1 MPKRKMKDDEKQLFE
16 EVAGKI
22 KEGGLHRSL
31 KVPKTYTF
39 KLAELERLNKKSEG
53 TTFRF
58 KGKDIKMTKLVK
70 KRLQLAVNMMK

>member
-1 MPKRKMKDDEKQLFE
+1 MPKKRKDDGEKQLFE
-16 EVAGKI
+16 AVAGKI

-39 KLAELERLNKKSEG
+39 KLGELERLNKKSVG
-53 TTFRF
+53 TTFKF
-58 KGKDIKMTKLVK
+58 KGKDIKMTELVK